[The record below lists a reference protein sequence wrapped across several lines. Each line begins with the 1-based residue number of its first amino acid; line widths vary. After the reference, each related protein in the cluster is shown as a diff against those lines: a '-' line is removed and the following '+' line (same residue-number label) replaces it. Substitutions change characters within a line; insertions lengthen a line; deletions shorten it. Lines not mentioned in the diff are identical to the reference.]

1 MKIYSKIMIGAM
13 IVIATAMQG
22 IAEIS
27 FANSEAITIDNTIP
41 EPGMFLLIAVLLIFK
56 AIRKI

>member
-1 MKIYSKIMIGAM
+1 MKTSIKIMISAM
-13 IVIATAMQG
+13 IVMATAMQG
-22 IAEIS
+22 LAEIS

-41 EPGMFLLIAVLLIFK
+41 EPGTFLLIAVLLIFK